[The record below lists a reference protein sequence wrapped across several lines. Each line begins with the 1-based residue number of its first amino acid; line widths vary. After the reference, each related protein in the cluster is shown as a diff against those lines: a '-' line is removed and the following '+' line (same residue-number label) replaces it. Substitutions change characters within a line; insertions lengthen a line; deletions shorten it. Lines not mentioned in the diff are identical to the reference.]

1 MLDRLGRPLRDLRIS
16 VTDRCNLRCP
26 YCMPREVFGADFKFM
41 DRSELLTFE
50 EITRVARIM
59 SAQGVRKIRLTGG
72 EPLLRLGLERL
83 VEMLARVE
91 GIDDIALTTN
101 GTALAP
107 LARSLADAG
116 LDRVTVSLD
125 ALEEEVFQSMS
136 DTRLPLARVLEGIDA
151 ARHAGLAPVKINMV
165 VRRGVNDHCVV
176 AMAEHF
182 RGRPEILRFIE
193 YMDVGE
199 SNGWRLDQV
208 VPASEILAAI
218 GRLWPLT
225 PLDASHEGEV
235 ASRWA
240 YRDGEGEIGVIHSVS
255 QPFCQG
261 CVRARLSAEGRL
273 HTCLFAKRGHDLR
286 ALLRGGA
293 EDSQIA
299 SRINEIWTA
308 RADRYSELRS
318 LRDSTSVHDLGERGR
333 AASATADR
341 QVAGRIEMSYI
352 GG

>member
-1 MLDRLGRPLRDLRIS
+1 MGRPLRDLRIS

-26 YCMPREVFGADFKFM
+26 YCMPREVFGADYQFI

-50 EITRVARIM
+50 EITRVARII

-72 EPLLRLGLERL
+72 EPLLRAGLERL
-83 VEMLARVE
+83 VEMLAGID

-107 LARSLADAG
+107 LASSLADAG

-125 ALEEEVFQSMS
+125 ALEEEVFRSMS
-136 DTRLPLARVLEGIDA
+136 DTRVPLARVLEGIDA
-151 ARHAGLAPVKINMV
+151 AREAGLAPVKINMV

-176 AMAEHF
+176 SMAEHF
-182 RGRPEILRFIE
+182 RGRAEVLRFIE

-199 SNGWRLDQV
+199 SNGWCLEQV
-208 VPASEILAAI
+208 VPAGEILAAI
-218 GRLWPLT
+218 EQRWPLEA
-225 PLDASHEGEV
+225 LAASHEGEV

-240 YRDGEGEIGVIHSVS
+240 YCDGLGEIGVIHSVT

-273 HTCLFAKRGHDLR
+273 YTCLFARRGHDLR
-286 ALLRGGA
+286 ALLRGGGN
-293 EDSQIA
+293 DSQIA
-299 SRINEIWTA
+299 SRINQIWTA

-318 LRDSTSVHDLGERGR
+318 LRQPPEAGDPGVDGA
-333 AASATADR
+333 AASAQAAR
-341 QVAGRIEMSYI
+341 QAAGRVEMSYI